1 VFAPPEREEAMALQY
16 RGSSVNPTEKAVE
29 TKKFTANYRGA
40 TYVANSGHYHEKAI
54 QGGNYRGAQWSRT

>member
-1 VFAPPEREEAMALQY
+1 MALQY